1 MYITS
6 VISLKNF
13 IGLHASERTKGKLV
27 FCFICLCK
35 IEWTSSWHL
44 YRGAREVDVAE
55 GYKSGLLTAW
65 LTLKMRFN
73 SERPVALDP
82 EREFLDTRMWRVTK
96 QRHATDRINL
106 RIVSRLCAV
115 SESIRF
121 IKYLH
126 AKFFS
131 FYPPILSILRL
142 KFHSCFSQ

>member
-1 MYITS
+1 MCVTS

-13 IGLHASERTKGKLV
+13 SGLHASEWTKEKLC

-35 IEWTSSWHL
+35 IEWTSSWNL
-44 YRGAREVDVAE
+44 YRGAHEMDLAE
-55 GYKSGLLTAW
+55 GHKSGLLTACR
-65 LTLKMRFN
+65 TLKMRLK

-96 QRHATDRINL
+96 QHHATDRINL
-106 RIVSRLCAV
+106 WIVSRLCAM

-131 FYPPILSILRL
+131 HYPPILSILRL
-142 KFHSCFSQ
+142 KFHCCFLQ